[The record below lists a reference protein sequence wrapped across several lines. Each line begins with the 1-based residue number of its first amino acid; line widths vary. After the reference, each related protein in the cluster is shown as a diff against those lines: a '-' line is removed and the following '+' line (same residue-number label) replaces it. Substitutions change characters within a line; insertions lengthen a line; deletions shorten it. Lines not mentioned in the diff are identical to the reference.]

1 MSCGPFAV
9 LSCHFISPLVTLS
22 LSLSLSLTLAL
33 PLFLPYTRPRE
44 GSLTHFGIAYR
55 WSSPFLLLCTA
66 TIRPQDIITISI
78 IAISS
83 SPLIRSEL
91 GVRVES
97 LFTYHYSRSREAQ
110 I

>member
-9 LSCHFISPLVTLS
+9 LSCHFISPLVTFS
-22 LSLSLSLTLAL
+22 LSHASSSSLPSIHQTPGRLTYSLWHRLSMVFAL
-33 PLFLPYTRPRE
+33 FAA
-44 GSLTHFGIAYR
+44 S
-55 WSSPFLLLCTA
+55 
-66 TIRPQDIITISI
+66 IRPQDIISISI

>member
-55 WSSPFLLLCTA
+55 WSSPFLLLASVHRTSSA
-66 TIRPQDIITISI
+66 S
-78 IAISS
+78 AS
-83 SPLIRSEL
+83 SPSAVHRSS
-91 GVRVES
+91 G
-97 LFTYHYSRSREAQ
+97 ANWA
-110 I
+110 